1 MENDFLK
8 SLKKMKFII
17 ALILT
22 ALLSFAGA
30 LFFPWWIIAVTSF
43 IVAFFVHQKTYKA
56 FLSGFLALF
65 ALWGLQSFFIDQAND
80 HLLATKIAS
89 VLPLGGSYLV
99 LILVTAFIGAL
110 VAGMAALSGSLG
122 RSLLRTKN

>member
-1 MENDFLK
+1 
-8 SLKKMKFII
+8 MKFII

-30 LFFPWWIIAVTSF
+30 LFFPWWIIAITSF
-43 IVAFFVHQKTYKA
+43 IVAFFIHQKGYKA
-56 FLSGFLALF
+56 FFSGFFALF
-65 ALWGLQSFFIDQAND
+65 ALWGLQSFFIDRANE
-80 HLLATKIAS
+80 HLLATKIANI
-89 VLPLGGSYLV
+89 LPLHGSYIL

-122 RSLLRTKN
+122 RGLLKLRK